1 MPAKILA
8 VEDNPLNLMLVCDL
22 LGLEGYIMI
31 TASTGEE
38 ALEKARAEQ
47 PDLILM
53 DIQIPDMDGLEVMR
67 RLKTDTATAMIPV
80 VALTAYAMEGDA
92 EKFLAAGGAG
102 YIAKPIDTRAFP
114 GQIAKFLKG
123 A

>member
-1 MPAKILA
+1 VRAKILA

-22 LGLEGYIMI
+22 LELEGYTMI

-38 ALEKARAEQ
+38 ALGLARTEQ

-53 DIQIPDMDGLEVMR
+53 DIQIPGMDGLEVTR
-67 RLKTDTATAMIPV
+67 RLKAATTMIPV

-92 EKFLAAGGAG
+92 EKFLAAGCAG

-114 GQIAKFLKG
+114 GQIAGFLKG